1 MTDRNIEIM
10 DRIVDEMVAG
20 KTLSA
25 ALKDVYSKRNVA
37 IPYNEEWLNI
47 AVDKLN
53 MSKRAAYLLMR
64 NKMLTLSEV
73 VQYCTKQKITTARS
87 LGVGSGVEIF
97 ETILDYLW
105 NQMDNQKRTEFL
117 IDVVERNEE
126 NIREELM

>member
-20 KTLSA
+20 KTISE
-25 ALKDVYSKRNVA
+25 ALKDVYVKRSVA

-47 AVDKLN
+47 AVDKLG

-64 NKMLTLSEV
+64 NRMLTLAEV
-73 VQYCTKQKITTARS
+73 VQYCEKQKITTAKS
-87 LGVGSGVEIF
+87 LGAGSGIETF
-97 ETILDYLW
+97 ETILNYLW
-105 NQMDNQKRTEFL
+105 SKMDNQRRTEFL
-117 IDVVERNEE
+117 IDVVIRNEE